1 MGSASLRGI
10 LLSWKLGERVLQ
22 CILKEVPC
30 QSRLVA
36 KMFRYRARFTQ
47 TATYGKVRSG
57 PLNSFPLF
65 NG

>member
-1 MGSASLRGI
+1 MGSASLRGV

-36 KMFRYRARFTQ
+36 MMFRYRARFTQ
-47 TATYGKVRSG
+47 PPLTVKSGSG
-57 PLNSFPLF
+57 P
-65 NG
+65 